1 MYFGFP
7 RKSLLKFGKYDK
19 KSSNENYEDIE
30 IIRFLDLGMK
40 VKMLEIE
47 KTSSIAVDT
56 LVDLRKVRKIFENK
70 HKKNQF
76 CYF

>member
-1 MYFGFP
+1 MYLWFSE
-7 RKSLLKFGKYDK
+7 KSLLKFGKYDK

-40 VKMLEIE
+40 VKMLEIKE
-47 KTSSIAVDT
+47 TSSIAVDT

-70 HKKNQF
+70 HKKN
-76 CYF
+76 